1 MNAESKVRQRH
12 HQKKKKKDNYWSISM
27 KNINAKIFD
36 KISANLIQQYI
47 KRIIQPNQ
55 VEFTQGGKDG
65 SIYGDQSLKHLTL
78 TNSRIKRSIS
88 IDEEKAYD
96 KIKHPFIKETFKN
109 VV

>member
-1 MNAESKVRQRH
+1 MLKAKLDKDTTKR
-12 HQKKKKKDNYWSISM
+12 KKKKDNYWSISM

-78 TNSRIKRSIS
+78 TNSRIKLSIS

>member
-47 KRIIQPNQ
+47 KRITHHAP
-55 VEFTQGGKDG
+55 VSFTAG
-65 SIYGDQSLKHLTL
+65 YA
-78 TNSRIKRSIS
+78 RM
-88 IDEEKAYD
+88 
-96 KIKHPFIKETFKN
+96 
-109 VV
+109 V